1 MKKNMTLVSAIA
13 ACSLI
18 LAGCNNDSKSESSNK
33 VTSAGVITGFG
44 SVYVNG
50 TRYIT
55 DTSNIIHNGTQNS
68 TQDALKVGMKV
79 VVNADKQSDGSA
91 PVAAEIKYL
100 SDVTGQIQEIDL
112 VNSTLTVLGQKY
124 AVTANTKLDGFLF
137 KELNTDTFVEISA
150 FKNQAG
156 EYTANYIEI
165 EADVNEQQLVGEIS
179 NLNADLKTF
188 SIGNL
193 AVDYNT
199 AEVEGSLANGI
210 TVEIETNQALVDN
223 TFMATEVEVEDDS
236 FIKGDELAIAG
247 IVNLI
252 QGDNFILDEQAFT
265 LTSDTEFTQGA
276 KADLVAG
283 SQVSLIAKV
292 TNNESFEVIK
302 VRIELANEIS
312 IEAVVEAVTETS
324 FTLLGQEFSVDA
336 YTQYEDDSATE
347 LRNFTFTDIAVG
359 DLLEVDAFDNAGNL
373 VSRSI
378 EREEINAKAEEA
390 EVEGKVSNIDLPNLS
405 IKGVIVATN
414 DQTEFENAQGQEV
427 TQAEFFAAIKLDNTV
442 EAELA
447 FVDGQWVAIEIE
459 VEDDEN
465 KEVELAG
472 SVDSFETSE
481 RFTVSGF
488 TVITTANTIFENG
501 SKADLAQGS
510 KLDIEGRVNT
520 AGEITAEEI
529 EFLQK

>member
-1 MKKNMTLVSAIA
+1 MKKNITLVSAIA

-18 LAGCNNDSKSESSNK
+18 LAGCNSDSKSDSSNK

-55 DTSNIIHNGTQNS
+55 DTSNIIHNGTANS

-124 AVTANTKLDGFLF
+124 VVTASTKLDGFLF

-165 EADVNEQQLVGEIS
+165 EADTNEQQLVGEIS

-210 TVEIETNQALVDN
+210 TVEIETNQALRDN
-223 TFMATEVEVEDDS
+223 VFIATEVEVEDDS
-236 FIKGDELAIAG
+236 FIKGDELAISG

-265 LTSDTEFTQGA
+265 LTSDTEFTQGT

-292 TNNESFEVIK
+292 TNNESFEVTK
-302 VRIELANEIS
+302 VRIELANKIS

-336 YTQYEDDSATE
+336 YTQYEDESATD

-359 DLLEVDAFDNAGNL
+359 DLLEVDAFDNAGTL

-378 EREEINAKAEEA
+378 EREEINAVAEEA
-390 EVEGKVSNIDLPNLS
+390 EVEGKVSSIDSPNLS
-405 IKGVIVATN
+405 IKGVVVATN
-414 DQTEFENAQGQEV
+414 NQTEFENAEGLEV
-427 TQAEFFAAIKLDNTV
+427 TQAEFFATIALDDLV

-459 VEDDEN
+459 VEDEEN

-472 SVDSFETSE
+472 SVDSFESSE

-488 TVITTANTIFENG
+488 TVITTENTIFENG
-501 SKADLAQGS
+501 SKADLAQGN